1 MTWRCLM
8 PVLAAIDLKVDDLE
22 ALIAAK
28 KELMDPVADP
38 LFAEHGHRWQVVVR
52 TDQGVRLLNLWDSEE
67 GRDRANN
74 DPGLVEAREAVLART
89 GAQANYSSYPVLA
102 IKTTTQDTSHD

>member
-1 MTWRCLM
+1 LEVVV

-22 ALIAAK
+22 ALVAAK

-38 LFAEHGHRWQVVVR
+38 LFAEYGHRWQVVVR
-52 TDQGVRLLNLWDSEE
+52 TEEGVRLLNLWDDEE

-74 DPGLVEAREAVLART
+74 DPRLAAAREAVLART
-89 GAQANYSSYPVLA
+89 GAQASYQSYPVLA
-102 IKTTTQDTSHD
+102 IKTTDPAPSQA